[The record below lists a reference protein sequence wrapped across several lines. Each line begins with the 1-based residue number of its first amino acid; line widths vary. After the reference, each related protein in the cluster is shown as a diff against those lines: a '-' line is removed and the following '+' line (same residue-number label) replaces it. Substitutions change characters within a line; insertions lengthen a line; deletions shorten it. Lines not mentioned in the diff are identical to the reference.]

1 MELGRVLDAAD
12 PVSAAKAFEDA
23 AKSFKMARRTEDAL
37 RASQEAIRVLQR
49 TGRNCRVAIIYESMA
64 DTVGIDRMRQVEY
77 WRHAVKFYEAE
88 SDKRASPIK
97 AKIAEGLATGK
108 EYTEAAKWYGE
119 RADDLAQDEL
129 LLNAAA
135 RAEFLGQ
142 ACLLAAGQKIK
153 YAPSWFIPTPEHD
166 LIHVLAS
173 ICILPLIGCLEA
185 R

>member
-1 MELGRVLDAAD
+1 MELGRVLDGAD

-23 AKSFKMARRTEDAL
+23 AKSFKMAKQTEESL
-37 RASQEAIRVLQR
+37 RASQEAIRILQR

-64 DTVGIDRMRQVEY
+64 DSGNDNRRKVEY

-88 SDKRASPIK
+88 GDRRASPLK
-97 AKIAEGLATGK
+97 AKIADSMASSK
-108 EYTEAAKWYGE
+108 EYAEAAKWYGE

-129 LLNAAA
+129 LLMAAA

-142 ACLLAAGQKIK
+142 VCLLAGGQPRIK
-153 YAPSWFIPTPEHD
+153 YAPSWFVPTPEHA
-166 LIHVLAS
+166 LILVLSADS
-173 ICILPLIGCLEA
+173 YF